1 MKSPFPGGSS
11 GQMNAPISSKT
22 ESAASGFPR
31 EIPTPGLSDEHLI
44 PGHTDRLGNNHNNN
58 SKFVF
63 KSSGGGEKEKILSS
77 FGFTT
82 AKNVVYTRGS
92 EYEKPF
98 PLGIR

>member
-44 PGHTDRLGNNHNNN
+44 PGHADRLGNNHNNN

-63 KSSGGGEKEKILSS
+63 KSSGGGGEREDSFLFRIHHGKECGL
-77 FGFTT
+77 
-82 AKNVVYTRGS
+82 
-92 EYEKPF
+92 YE
-98 PLGIR
+98 RQ